1 MDALPGTLAV
11 QGEQVGDPLMQTWD
25 ISTRCSRCDVLLSGR
40 EQFMGHMM
48 HGHDMGFE
56 QADAVWKSLRA
67 GTHNIH

>member
-1 MDALPGTLAV
+1 
-11 QGEQVGDPLMQTWD
+11 MQTWD
-25 ISTRCSRCDVLLSGR
+25 ISTRCNRCDVLLSGR

-48 HGHDMGFE
+48 HGHDMAFE